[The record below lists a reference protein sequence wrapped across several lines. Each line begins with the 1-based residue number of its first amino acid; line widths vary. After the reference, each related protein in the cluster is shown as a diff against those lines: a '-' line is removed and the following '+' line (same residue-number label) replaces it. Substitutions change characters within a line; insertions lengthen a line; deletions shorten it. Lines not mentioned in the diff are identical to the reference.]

1 MLLSSSSAST
11 AAAAPAVYSSG
22 VLGVIAEKQGRVTS
36 IRLVGRSVGPSST
49 SNGLDYYGRLAES
62 TFALC
67 LTLHLQLG

>member
-11 AAAAPAVYSSG
+11 AAAPAVYSGG

-36 IRLVGRSVGPSST
+36 IRLVGWSVGPSST